1 VSRSV
6 TAAQIEAGM
15 TVMGDIRTAKGGV
28 LVRGTLLS
36 PALAEQ
42 VRGFAGTVGVIEPIK
57 VSVATAR

>member
-1 VSRSV
+1 
-6 TAAQIEAGM
+6 M